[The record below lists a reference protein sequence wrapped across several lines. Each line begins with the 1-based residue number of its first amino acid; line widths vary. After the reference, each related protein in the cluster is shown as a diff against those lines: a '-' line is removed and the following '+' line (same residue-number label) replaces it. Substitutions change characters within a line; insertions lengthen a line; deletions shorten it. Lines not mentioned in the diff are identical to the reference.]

1 MEKGCVVI
9 TGASSGIGRACALYL
24 DEMGFQVFA
33 GVRRDVDAQA
43 LRGQASERLRPVL
56 LDVTAAGSIASAVER
71 VSAVAGGG
79 LAGLVNNAGIAVAGP
94 LESITSDE
102 LRRQFEVNVIGQ
114 IAVTQA
120 FLPLLRRGRGR
131 IINMGSISGRLTTPF
146 TGPYCSSKAALEA
159 LTTALRMEL
168 KPWGVAVSIVEP
180 GVVDTPILEKSVS
193 AVEQRLQALPPQARR
208 LYAPTIA
215 ALRRHVGKLG
225 QAATAPRVVARAV
238 AHALTARRPRFR
250 YVVGWDARLVE
261 LARSLPERLREGLIL
276 QQMGLSGVEIG
287 PS

>member
-24 DEMGFQVFA
+24 DEQGFQVFA
-33 GVRRDVDAQA
+33 GVRRDADAQA

-71 VSAVAGGG
+71 ISSVAEGG

-94 LESITSDE
+94 LESIPSDE

-114 IAVTQA
+114 MAVTQA
-120 FLPLLRRGRGR
+120 FLPLLRQGRGR
-131 IINMGSISGRLTTPF
+131 IVNMGSISGRLTIPF

-168 KPWGVAVSIVEP
+168 KPWGIAVSIVEP
-180 GVVDTPILEKSVS
+180 GVVATPILERSIS
-193 AVEQRLQALPPQARR
+193 AVEQRLQALPPRTHR

-215 ALRRHVGKLG
+215 ALRRYAGKLG
-225 QAATAPRVVARAV
+225 QAATAPRVVAQAV
-238 AHALTARRPRFR
+238 AHALTDRRPRFR
-250 YVVGWDARLVE
+250 YVVGWDARLIE
-261 LARSLPERLREGLIL
+261 LARSLPEQLLEGLIL
-276 QQMGLSGVEIG
+276 QQMGLSEVKAGQ
-287 PS
+287 S